1 MIAPWTLPVNA
12 ENGYELAGAYENGTT
27 VESYGG
33 GVCQVSTTLYNAV
46 IRAELDITE
55 RSAHSMLVTY
65 VEPSMD
71 AAIASEFKGSE
82 I

>member
-1 MIAPWTLPVNA
+1 MKLLAPLDA
-12 ENGYELAGAYENGTT
+12 SGGYELAGAYENGTT

-55 RSAHSMLVTY
+55 RYAHSMLVTY
-65 VEPSMD
+65 VQPFMD
-71 AAIASEFKGSE
+71 ASDCQQFKGFE